1 MFIIINILLL
11 VKIQISA
18 VIKMT
23 PQVLRSL
30 IINLI
35 ISSYKYIML
44 LSVCTRFNH
53 GIKIHSSWLLSHKS
67 YQDNFALS
75 KNRIKI
81 FILII
86 LINLN

>member
-53 GIKIHSSWLLSHKS
+53 GIKIHKYIVVDYYHINHIRITLHYQKTELKSSFLL
-67 YQDNFALS
+67 F
-75 KNRIKI
+75 
-81 FILII
+81 
-86 LINLN
+86 